1 MVYFHI
7 PQYMHATTIKVD
19 PKLKSNLDNLKLH
32 PRESYNDVIA
42 RLLNM
47 AYDEEP
53 LSESTLERIEE
64 GLKDLKSGKY
74 YTQEEIEAEL
84 GLS

>member
-1 MVYFHI
+1 M
-7 PQYMHATTIKVD
+7 QATTIKVD
-19 PKLKSNLDNLKLH
+19 PKLKSSLDNLKLH

-53 LSESTLERIEE
+53 LSDSTLERIEE
-64 GLKDLKSGKY
+64 ALKDLKNGKY

>member
-1 MVYFHI
+1 
-7 PQYMHATTIKVD
+7 MHATTIKVD
-19 PKLKSNLDNLKLH
+19 PKLKSSLDNLKLH

-47 AYDEEP
+47 AYDEEL
-53 LSESTLERIEE
+53 LSDSTLERIEE
-64 GLKDLKSGKY
+64 ALKDLKNGKY

>member
-1 MVYFHI
+1 MT
-7 PQYMHATTIKVD
+7 ATTIKVD
-19 PKLKSNLDNLKLH
+19 PKLKSSLDNLKMH

-53 LSESTLERIEE
+53 LSDLTLKRIEE
-64 GLKDLKSGKY
+64 ALKDLKNGKY
-74 YTQEEIEAEL
+74 YTQEEIETEL

>member
-1 MVYFHI
+1 
-7 PQYMHATTIKVD
+7 MHATTIKVD
-19 PKLKSNLDNLKLH
+19 PKLKSSLDNLKLH

-53 LSESTLERIEE
+53 LSDATLERIEE
-64 GLKDLKSGKY
+64 SLKDLKSGKY

>member
-1 MVYFHI
+1 MVYLHI

-19 PKLKSNLDNLKLH
+19 TKLKSSLDNLKLH

-53 LSESTLERIEE
+53 LSDSTLERIEE
-64 GLKDLKSGKY
+64 SLKDLKSGKY

>member
-1 MVYFHI
+1 
-7 PQYMHATTIKVD
+7 MHATTIKVD
-19 PKLKSNLDNLKLH
+19 PKLKSSLDNLKLH

-53 LSESTLERIEE
+53 LSDPTLERIEE
-64 GLKDLKSGKY
+64 ALKDLKNGKY

-84 GLS
+84 GLR

>member
-1 MVYFHI
+1 MVYSHV
-7 PQYMHATTIKVD
+7 PWYMHATTIKVD
-19 PKLKSNLDNLKLH
+19 PKLKSSLDNLKLH

-47 AYDEEP
+47 AYDEEL
-53 LSESTLERIEE
+53 LSDSTLERIEE
-64 GLKDLKSGKY
+64 ALKDLKNGKY

>member
-1 MVYFHI
+1 
-7 PQYMHATTIKVD
+7 MHATTIKVD
-19 PKLKSNLDNLKLH
+19 PKLKSSLDNLKLH

-53 LSESTLERIEE
+53 LSDSTLERIEE
-64 GLKDLKSGKY
+64 ALKDLKNGKY

-84 GLS
+84 GLT

>member
-1 MVYFHI
+1 
-7 PQYMHATTIKVD
+7 MHATTIKVD
-19 PKLKSNLDNLKLH
+19 PKLKSSLDNLKLH

-53 LSESTLERIEE
+53 LSDSTLERIEE
-64 GLKDLKSGKY
+64 SLKDLKSGKY

>member
-1 MVYFHI
+1 MVYSHV
-7 PQYMHATTIKVD
+7 PWYMHATTIKVD
-19 PKLKSNLDNLKLH
+19 PKLKSSLDNLKLH

-53 LSESTLERIEE
+53 LSDSTLERIEE
-64 GLKDLKSGKY
+64 ALKDLKNGKY

>member
-1 MVYFHI
+1 MVYLHI
-7 PQYMHATTIKVD
+7 LRYMTATTIKVD
-19 PKLKSNLDNLKLH
+19 PKLKSSLDNLKMH

-53 LSESTLERIEE
+53 LSDLTLKRIEE
-64 GLKDLKSGKY
+64 ALKDLKNGKY
-74 YTQEEIEAEL
+74 YTQEEIETEL

>member
-1 MVYFHI
+1 MVYLHI
-7 PQYMHATTIKVD
+7 LWYMHATTIKVD
-19 PKLKSNLDNLKLH
+19 TELKSSLDNLKLH

-47 AYDEEP
+47 AYDDEP
-53 LSESTLERIEE
+53 LSDSTLERIEE
-64 GLKDLKSGKY
+64 ALKDLQSGKY

>member
-1 MVYFHI
+1 
-7 PQYMHATTIKVD
+7 MHATTIKVD
-19 PKLKSNLDNLKLH
+19 PKLKSSLDNLKLH

-53 LSESTLERIEE
+53 LSDSTLERIEE
-64 GLKDLKSGKY
+64 ALKDLKNGKY

>member
-1 MVYFHI
+1 MVYSHI
-7 PQYMHATTIKVD
+7 LWYMHATTIKVD
-19 PKLKSNLDNLKLH
+19 PKLKSSLDNLKLH
-32 PRESYNDVIA
+32 PRESYNAVIA

-53 LSESTLERIEE
+53 LSDSTLERIEE
-64 GLKDLKSGKY
+64 ALKDLKNGKY

>member
-1 MVYFHI
+1 
-7 PQYMHATTIKVD
+7 MHATTIKVD

-53 LSESTLERIEE
+53 LSDSTLERIEE